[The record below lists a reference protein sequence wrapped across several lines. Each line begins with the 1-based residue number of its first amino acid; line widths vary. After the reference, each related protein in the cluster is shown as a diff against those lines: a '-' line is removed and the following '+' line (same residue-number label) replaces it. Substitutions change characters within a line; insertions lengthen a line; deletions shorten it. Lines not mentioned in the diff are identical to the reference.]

1 MIWDCLGICLSL
13 NVINHKPITMKKTIL
28 ILILI
33 STMSFGQTRYWTS
46 YNVTIEPENVE
57 AVYNLF
63 DDYFKSNP
71 TSEDIDAYLYENH
84 FRDYGNNYT
93 HSFIWAG
100 SLEGMGAQYAPK
112 ENNAWE
118 LLITKASQLIKETH
132 SASMGNTLVN
142 VGENKPIQRY
152 FYLDVEDP
160 EKYLIAFKKSLKF
173 RSKDRQTLLGGFSAG
188 LSPDGESHWVIVGF
202 DDMKSA
208 MDPGAFR
215 RSNPEAQKSWDE
227 YRKNRGNSRLVRSGL
242 RLLMG
247 SW

>member
-1 MIWDCLGICLSL
+1 
-13 NVINHKPITMKKTIL
+13 MKKTL
-28 ILILI
+28 LLVLLI
-33 STMSFGQTRYWTS
+33 STLSFGQTRYWTS

-71 TSEDIDAYLYENH
+71 TSEDVDAYLYENH
-84 FRDYGNNYT
+84 FKDYGNNYT

-112 ENNAWE
+112 ESNAWE

-132 SASMGNTLVN
+132 SATMGNTVVN

-160 EKYLIAFKKSLKF
+160 EKYLMAFNKYLKY
-173 RSKDRQTLLGGFSAG
+173 RPKDRQVLLGGFSAG
-188 LSPDGESHWVIVGF
+188 LSPDGESHWIIIGF

-208 MDPGAFR
+208 MDAGAYR
-215 RSNPEAQKSWDE
+215 RNDSEAKKAWDE
-227 YRKNRGNSRLVRSGL
+227 YRKTRGDTGFVRSGL

>member
-1 MIWDCLGICLSL
+1 MIWDCIGICLSL
-13 NVINHKPITMKKTIL
+13 NVINHKSITMKKI

-46 YNVTIEPENVE
+46 YNVTIEPENIE

-71 TSEDIDAYLYENH
+71 TSEDVDAYLYENH

>member
-1 MIWDCLGICLSL
+1 
-13 NVINHKPITMKKTIL
+13 MKKTIL
-28 ILILI
+28 LLLLI
-33 STMSFGQTRYWTS
+33 STLSFGQTRYWTS
-46 YNVTIEPENVE
+46 YNVIIEPENVE

-71 TSEDIDAYLYENH
+71 TSENVNAYMYENH
-84 FRDYGNNYT
+84 FRDNGNNYT

-100 SLEGMGAQYAPK
+100 GLDGMGAQYAPK
-112 ENNAWE
+112 ANNDWE
-118 LLITKASQLIKETH
+118 LLLTKANQLIKETH
-132 SASMGNTLVN
+132 SATMGNTVVN
-142 VGENKPIQRY
+142 QGENKPIQRY
-152 FYLDVEDP
+152 FYLNVEDP
-160 EKYLIAFKKSLKF
+160 EKYLMAFKKSLKF
-173 RSKDRQTLLGGFSAG
+173 RSKERQILLGGFSAG
-188 LSPDGESHWVIVGF
+188 RSPDGETHWVIVGF

-208 MDPGAFR
+208 MDTGSYR

>member
-1 MIWDCLGICLSL
+1 MIWDCIGICLSL

-71 TSEDIDAYLYENH
+71 TSEDVDAYLYENH

>member
-1 MIWDCLGICLSL
+1 MIWDCIGICLSL
-13 NVINHKPITMKKTIL
+13 NVINHKPIKMKKI

-46 YNVTIEPENVE
+46 YNVTIEPENIE

-71 TSEDIDAYLYENH
+71 TSEDVDAYLYENH

>member
-1 MIWDCLGICLSL
+1 MIWDCIGICLSL
-13 NVINHKPITMKKTIL
+13 NVINHKPITMKKI

-46 YNVTIEPENVE
+46 YNVTIEPENIE

-71 TSEDIDAYLYENH
+71 TSEEVDAYLYENH

-142 VGENKPIQRY
+142 VRENKPIQRY

>member
-13 NVINHKPITMKKTIL
+13 NVINHKSIIMKKI

-46 YNVTIEPENVE
+46 YNVTIEPENIE

-71 TSEDIDAYLYENH
+71 TSEDVDAYLYENH

>member
-13 NVINHKPITMKKTIL
+13 NVINHKPITMKKT

-71 TSEDIDAYLYENH
+71 TSEDVDAYLYENH

-160 EKYLIAFKKSLKF
+160 EKYLMAFKKSLKF
-173 RSKDRQTLLGGFSAG
+173 RSKDHQILLGGFSAG

>member
-13 NVINHKPITMKKTIL
+13 NVINLKPITMKKI

-71 TSEDIDAYLYENH
+71 TSEDVDAYLYENH

>member
-13 NVINHKPITMKKTIL
+13 NVINHKSITMKKI

-46 YNVTIEPENVE
+46 YNVTIEPENIE

-71 TSEDIDAYLYENH
+71 TSEEVDAYLYENH

>member
-13 NVINHKPITMKKTIL
+13 NVINHKSITMKKI

-71 TSEDIDAYLYENH
+71 TSEDVDAYLYENH

>member
-13 NVINHKPITMKKTIL
+13 NVINHKSITMKKI

-46 YNVTIEPENVE
+46 YNVTIEPENIE

-71 TSEDIDAYLYENH
+71 TSEDVDAYLYENH

>member
-13 NVINHKPITMKKTIL
+13 NVINHKPITMKKT

-71 TSEDIDAYLYENH
+71 TSEDVDAYLYENH

>member
-13 NVINHKPITMKKTIL
+13 NVINYKPITMKKTIL

-71 TSEDIDAYLYENH
+71 TSEDVDAYLYENH

-160 EKYLIAFKKSLKF
+160 EKYFIAFKKSLKF
-173 RSKDRQTLLGGFSAG
+173 RSKDHQTLLGGFSAG

>member
-1 MIWDCLGICLSL
+1 MIWDCLGICLSF
-13 NVINHKPITMKKTIL
+13 NVINHKPITMKKT

-71 TSEDIDAYLYENH
+71 TSEDVDAYLYENH